1 MTLTAVTTLGARDQ
15 VLGDTLSVLVFITKA
30 KAADQ
35 NRFGTFLK
43 AQECFFIYLNHK
55 ECACLLKIQNARFI
69 EFCLFLYLWFLN
81 CFIVQYNSTLL
92 RTLCYRNC
100 KLWMLAT
107 KINKLS
113 SGSLTQWYL
122 RSQSTGIRIKPKQS
136 LFPGRH
142 LTDVSSLLRL
152 WKHIGLSS
160 SVRSCLHLYC
170 YNDWIKQN
178 LPYVRKKSIIKLYK

>member
-43 AQECFFIYLNHK
+43 AQECFLVYLNHK

-69 EFCLFLYLWFLN
+69 EFCLFFTYYDFWT
-81 CFIVQYNSTLL
+81 VQYTSTLL
-92 RTLCYRNC
+92 RTLSYRHC

-136 LFPGRH
+136 LFPDRH
-142 LTDVSSLLRL
+142 FTDVSSLLRL
-152 WKHIGLSS
+152 W
-160 SVRSCLHLYC
+160 
-170 YNDWIKQN
+170 
-178 LPYVRKKSIIKLYK
+178 